1 MIEIKPLTDT
11 NVSHFNKMFNDYY
24 SELDCD
30 EDVCHLL
37 DEYVI
42 PDIKAGLI
50 FADLL
55 EVDGVFAGFVIY
67 QRDDIDN
74 EWCPME
80 GWGDIR
86 EIYVSPEHRK
96 KGFGKCLLLAAEKKL
111 CELGAEKA
119 YVLPA
124 QNTENFFT
132 SCGYKK
138 ANLYNEELDCFVYEK
153 TSLKN
158 IE

>member
-1 MIEIKPLTDT
+1 MIKITPLTDK
-11 NVSHFNKMFNDYY
+11 NLSHFNNMFTDYY

-42 PDIKAGLI
+42 PDLKAGLI

-55 EVDGVFAGFVIY
+55 EADGVFAGFVIY

-111 CELGAEKA
+111 CELGAGKA
-119 YVLPA
+119 FGYPA
-124 QNTENFFT
+124 PNNGKIFNN
-132 SCGYKK
+132 CGNKK
-138 ANLYNEELDCFVYEK
+138 GKRL
-153 TSLKN
+153 
-158 IE
+158 

>member
-1 MIEIKPLTDT
+1 MIKITPLTDT

-55 EVDGVFAGFVIY
+55 EADGVFAGFVIY

-80 GWGDIR
+80 GWRYTRDIR
-86 EIYVSPEHRK
+86 LSRTQE
-96 KGFGKCLLLAAEKKL
+96 KG
-111 CELGAEKA
+111 
-119 YVLPA
+119 
-124 QNTENFFT
+124 
-132 SCGYKK
+132 
-138 ANLYNEELDCFVYEK
+138 
-153 TSLKN
+153 
-158 IE
+158 IW